1 MREIMETPEIV
12 RIKKVVQENPAMKT
26 IYLDTKRETLPGQFY
41 MIWLPGADEKP
52 FSATSADPL
61 AFTVR
66 KIGLFTSKLFELKPG
81 ERIGL
86 RGPYGKG
93 YSEKENAVIIGGGCG
108 TASIAMLAEKIKATV
123 IIGAKTKDE
132 LLFEERLAKNAKKLI
147 VMTDDGSKG
156 KKGFVTEALKEALEK
171 EKIKQIY
178 ACGPEVMMV
187 KCLAIANEKKIPI
200 ELGLERY
207 MKCGIGICGSCAL
220 GAKRICKEGPVFTG
234 EELKDTEFGKMKLDK
249 SGAEIP
255 LGGNCEPKRI

>member
-1 MREIMETPEIV
+1 METPELV
-12 RIKKVVQENPAMKT
+12 KIKKIVHENPAMRT
-26 IYLDTKRETLPGQFY
+26 FYLDIKRETLPGQFY
-41 MIWLPGADEKP
+41 MIWLPGVDEKP

-61 AFTVR
+61 AFTAR
-66 KIGLFTSKLFELKPG
+66 KIGPFTSRLFELKEG
-81 ERIGL
+81 DKIGI

-108 TASIAMLAEKIKATV
+108 TASIAMLAEKIKAVV

-132 LLFEERLAKNAKKLI
+132 LLFEERLAKSAKKLM

-156 KKGFVTEALKEALEK
+156 KKGLVTEALKEALEK
-171 EKIKQIY
+171 ERIEQIC
-178 ACGPEVMMV
+178 ACGPETMMA
-187 KCLAIANEKKIPI
+187 KCLAIANEKKIPV

-220 GAKRICKEGPVFTG
+220 GTKRICKEGPVFTG
-234 EELKDTEFGKMKLDK
+234 EELDGTEFGKMRLDK
-249 SGAEIP
+249 SGAEMP